1 MALVG
6 GGGAGNVSGSNPVG
20 TGSTLEYI
28 GNGRYTGTSGEIIA
42 TNGTN
47 GTLFDFTS
55 GTENLDILLQ
65 CTFNYSNVSDSKLL
79 GVQVK
84 LNGQL
89 IIDQVAFTETSANS
103 LFDIDPFY
111 FYLPAYSR
119 LQVET
124 ITTDTDDVKTYGTI
138 AAQGI

>member
-1 MALVG
+1 MLG
-6 GGGAGNVSGSNPVG
+6 GGNPVSGSNPVG

-28 GNGRYTGTSGEIIA
+28 GNSRYTGTSGEVIA

-55 GTENLDILLQ
+55 GSENLDILLQ
-65 CTFNYSNVSDSKLL
+65 CTFNYSTVSSSKLL

-103 LFDIDPFY
+103 LFDIDPFH
-111 FYLPAYSR
+111 FYLPAHSR
-119 LQVET
+119 LEVET

-138 AAQGI
+138 AAKGI